1 MSRARSE
8 PSVVGGLAGVIATAG
23 PPTTPARGRVEL
35 EGLTWRPFGR
45 REPVLR
51 DVDLVIEPGERVLL
65 AGPSGAGKST
75 LLRAIAGLLETADA
89 GERTGSASIDGH
101 SPGDR
106 PGEVGLVL
114 QEPGA
119 GVVASMVGRDVA
131 FGLENA
137 AADPAGMPGLARAAL
152 DAVGMRMDL
161 DTPTTSLSGG
171 ETQRLALAGA
181 IVMEPSVLLLDEPTA
196 MLDPVSA
203 ESVRTAVADVVA
215 RTGLTTVIVEHL
227 LEPWLPLATR
237 LIVLDPD
244 GRIIADG
251 EPSSVLAE
259 HGSRLAEAGVWV
271 PGVAP
276 PEPRLLDDAV
286 LGADVSVLL
295 RRSGPGADGV
305 RAVVAELTDA
315 RIVRRSLGADGQT
328 RRVVAVDGADV
339 AVRAGESTA
348 LVGASG
354 AGKST
359 LLAALAGFLPLDD
372 GTRQYAALST
382 TEVAREVAW
391 VPQWP
396 SAAIVAPTVMDDM
409 LLTTR
414 ALGLDEAQARERS
427 SAILAA
433 LGLSHLE
440 KADPR
445 HLSGGEQR
453 RLSVAT
459 ALVHRPRMVL
469 ADEPTVGQDRRTW
482 AAVMGLL
489 ESAQRAGM
497 GLGIS
502 THDPAV
508 IARADSVVTLSPPE
522 QPPPPPRPR
531 RPLAARCSPLA
542 LMAAAAMGVPAGVL
556 ASGWRGGLLV
566 LGTMILLTVL
576 ALWAP
581 GDGPAPAARARG
593 VVMRMLPGLIGSLS
607 VGWSTWMLA
616 GQDVSVAFG
625 AMTRVL
631 VIIYPSAVL
640 IRYVDA
646 DRLGDH
652 LAQILR
658 VPARPA
664 VALSAALQ
672 RIHTFG
678 DIWSQL
684 ASIRR
689 VRGIGPS
696 RSPVSMVTH
705 LWGLT
710 VGLLVRTL
718 GAAAALAVAMDARGF
733 ATAYRR
739 SWATAARWTGRDWVL
754 VLLALVPTGVALLTR
769 RL

>member
-1 MSRARSE
+1 M
-8 PSVVGGLAGVIATAG
+8 
-23 PPTTPARGRVEL
+23 
-35 EGLTWRPFGR
+35 
-45 REPVLR
+45 
-51 DVDLVIEPGERVLL
+51 DLVIEPGERVLL
-65 AGPSGAGKST
+65 AGPSGSGKST

-89 GERTGSASIDGH
+89 GERTGLASIDGH
-101 SPGDR
+101 VPGDR

-119 GVVASMVGRDVA
+119 GIVAATVGRDVA

-137 AADPAGMPGLARAAL
+137 GADPSRMPGLARAAL
-152 DAVGMRMDL
+152 DSVGLRMDL
-161 DTPTTSLSGG
+161 ETPTSSLSGG

-203 ESVRTAVADVVA
+203 ESVRAAVAEVMT
-215 RTGLTTVIVEHL
+215 RTGLTTVVVEHL
-227 LEPWLPLATR
+227 LEPWLPLVTR
-237 LIVLDPD
+237 LIVLDSD

-251 EPSSVLAE
+251 APGAVLGE
-259 HGSRLAEAGVWV
+259 HGARLAEAGVWV
-271 PGVAP
+271 PGVPP
-276 PEPRLLDDAV
+276 PEPHLLDDAV
-286 LGADVSVLL
+286 LGCVAHTD
-295 RRSGPGADGV
+295 PD
-305 RAVVAELTDA
+305 VVAELTDA
-315 RIVRRSLGADGQT
+315 RIVRRSLGADGRT
-328 RRVVAVDGADV
+328 RRVVAVDGVDV
-339 AVRAGESTA
+339 AVRAGESTT

-372 GTRQYAALST
+372 GTRQYAELST
-382 TEVAREVAW
+382 TEVAGEVAW

-396 SAAIVAPTVMDDM
+396 SAALVAPTVMDDM

-414 ALGLDEAQARERS
+414 ALGLDEVSAEARS
-427 SAILAA
+427 VAILDS
-433 LGLSHLE
+433 LGLGHLG

-502 THDPAV
+502 THDQAV

-531 RPLAARCSPLA
+531 RPLAARCGPLA
-542 LMAAAAMGVPAGVL
+542 LMAAAGLGVPAGVL
-556 ASGWRGGLLV
+556 AAGWRGGLMV
-566 LGTMILLTVL
+566 LGVMVLLTVL

-581 GDGPAPAARARG
+581 GDGPAPAGRTTG
-593 VVMRMLPGLIGSLS
+593 VVTRMLPGLLGSFS

-616 GQDVSVAFG
+616 GQDVSLAFG

-640 IRYVDA
+640 IRYIDA

-696 RSPVSMVTH
+696 RSPASMVRH
-705 LWGLT
+705 LWALT
-710 VGLLVRTL
+710 IGLLVRTL

-739 SWATAARWTGRDWVL
+739 TWASAARWTAGDSLL
-754 VLLALVPTGVALLTR
+754 VLLAVIPTIVALLTR
-769 RL
+769 SL